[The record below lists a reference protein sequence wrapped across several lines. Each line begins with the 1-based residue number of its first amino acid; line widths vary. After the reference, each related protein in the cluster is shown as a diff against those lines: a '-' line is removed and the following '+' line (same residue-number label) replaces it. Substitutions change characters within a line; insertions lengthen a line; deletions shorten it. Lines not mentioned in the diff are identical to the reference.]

1 MRPRTEPEH
10 VFPSPRLAVF
20 FLERYEDAGHALTGI
35 TLDLEIP
42 KPKHAPPRSP
52 KLGVHACVSGAIV
65 RNLCVPE
72 RAGLAPVVLR
82 MAVPERAIDED
93 CQPSSRPR

>member
-10 VFPSPRLAVF
+10 GFPSARLAVF
-20 FLERYEDAGHALTGI
+20 FLERYDDAGHALTGI

-42 KPKHAPPRSP
+42 KTKHAPPPSP
-52 KLGVHACVSGAIV
+52 KLGVPACVSCAIA
-65 RNLCVPE
+65 RDLRVPE
-72 RAGLAPVVLR
+72 LAGLAPVVLR

-93 CQPSSRPR
+93 RQPSSRPR